1 MPKKVKASK
10 VFVCQ
15 QTQTDEVLI
24 DALTRKM
31 ELLSLNGTISTVMLK
46 AKQIKESV
54 EFQTSLL
61 SKDEFSIDELKGIDS
76 LKV

>member
-1 MPKKVKASK
+1 MPKRVKASK
-10 VFVCQ
+10 VFIWQ
-15 QTQTDEVLI
+15 QTQTDEILI

-46 AKQIKESV
+46 AKEIKESV

>member
-1 MPKKVKASK
+1 
-10 VFVCQ
+10 
-15 QTQTDEVLI
+15 
-24 DALTRKM
+24 M

-46 AKQIKESV
+46 AKEIKESV